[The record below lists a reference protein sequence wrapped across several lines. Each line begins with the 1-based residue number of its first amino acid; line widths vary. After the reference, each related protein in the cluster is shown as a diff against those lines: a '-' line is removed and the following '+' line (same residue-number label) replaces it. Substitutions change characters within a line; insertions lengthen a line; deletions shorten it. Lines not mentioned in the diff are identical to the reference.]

1 MEIHVIYNFAFCLIF
16 DGLEL
21 KCKNCLVMSHV
32 MQSIICIVTAAE
44 RCCMLQFTSF
54 RAGDKSAALI
64 SECDDHNDHGS
75 ALPGPDALSLDGQL
89 CQV

>member
-32 MQSIICIVTAAE
+32 MQSMICIVTAAE
-44 RCCMLQFTSF
+44 RCCMLQFTSQ
-54 RAGDKSAALI
+54 RSAAL
-64 SECDDHNDHGS
+64 SSEFECDDHKDHGYAS
-75 ALPGPDALSLDGQL
+75 PGPDTLPLDGQP